1 MTKSR
6 VYDPKFET
14 VPVADMT
21 IKEAMELVDGCIE
34 NHYLNLHDGGWED
47 EAEEFEK
54 ARSMVDLIPN
64 QWWTSYLARLLTPTK

>member
-64 QWWTSYLARLLTPTK
+64 QWWTSYLARLLTPAK